1 MVRRRGMRVLV
12 AAVVGGALV
21 MPSSA
26 WAEVEPIAFRYEA
39 SGACPSE
46 TEFLEAVRALTK
58 RWALVPV
65 GTSEVRTIRVHM
77 AAGRSE
83 AKGRLVIAD
92 TGGTSSERDVVLP
105 SCTEVKQA
113 LAVMVAVAIDPRA
126 GAAEEPETE
135 STPPAEPRE
144 PEPRAKP
151 AALPHPEQR
160 AASPPV
166 STAPAAI
173 TRSPVTLDVR
183 AEITSAVLRGGL
195 VALGASMTFELPA
208 PVRPQGIYLL
218 WPSIGLGFRQGLPK
232 ERTLGGGSAEFVWS
246 AGQLRFCP
254 LRAAIK
260 AIGEISSCVE
270 TNLGALRA
278 SAEGFPDS
286 RHLSSFWADIGGS
299 VWAAVNLSDRF
310 FLSSTVLM
318 TVPLVRQPFILASG
332 ASVASVPPLGV
343 LGGIGIGAKL

>member
-1 MVRRRGMRVLV
+1 MRVLV
-12 AAVVGGALV
+12 GAVVGVALV
-21 MPSSA
+21 MPTSA
-26 WAEVEPIAFRYEA
+26 RAEVEPIAFRYEA

-58 RWALVPV
+58 RWSLVPV
-65 GTSEVRTIRVHM
+65 GTSEVRTIRVRM
-77 AAGRSE
+77 AAGRSD

-92 TGGTSSERDVVLP
+92 RSGTSSERDVVLP
-105 SCTEVKQA
+105 TCTEVKQA

-126 GAAEEPETE
+126 GTADEPEPE

-144 PEPRAKP
+144 TEPRAEP
-151 AALPHPEQR
+151 VALLQPEQR
-160 AASPPV
+160 AATAPV
-166 STAPAAI
+166 STTPAAI
-173 TRSPVTLDVR
+173 TRSPVTFDLR

-208 PVRPQGIYLL
+208 PAPTRGIHLL
-218 WPSIGLGFRQGLPK
+218 WPSIGLGVRQGLPK
-232 ERTLGGGSAEFVWS
+232 ERTLRGGSAEFVWS

-254 LRAAIK
+254 LRVAIQTV
-260 AIGEISSCVE
+260 AEISSCAE
-270 TNLGALRA
+270 TNLGSLRA
-278 SAEGFPDS
+278 SAKGFPDS
-286 RHLSSFWADIGGS
+286 RNLSSFWADVGGS

-318 TVPLVRQPFILASG
+318 TVPLVRQPFTLASG